1 MVCNKRRIHFSVN
14 VENANTFLNISKY
27 EQPYS
32 KCITIFPFFAFRA
45 IVPRVYRDIS
55 FHVRDN
61 GRFEIEVELPITE
74 RERENIYNRLARS
87 RRRKTRLFPAPFHR
101 SIYSLWGVFGGSVVP
116 INLDSVVEVLLRQE
130 FPE

>member
-1 MVCNKRRIHFSVN
+1 MRCAINDDIHFPVN

-74 RERENIYNRLARS
+74 RERERIFITGWLDHGGGKRGFFLPPFIDRYI
-87 RRRKTRLFPAPFHR
+87 LFGEYPVAALYP
-101 SIYSLWGVFGGSVVP
+101 
-116 INLDSVVEVLLRQE
+116 
-130 FPE
+130 